1 MPVSGLGSD
10 VDVSLSDEGTVG
22 TSDEGSVG
30 TSDEGSVG
38 TSDEGF
44 VGVLDED
51 NLVNLT
57 VTTSLSPIPGFAAI
71 AFIVVVSLIVN
82 APVYLVLDIVGVV
95 PSVV

>member
-10 VDVSLSDEGTVG
+10 VDVSLSDEGT
-22 TSDEGSVG
+22 VG